1 MGKSAKGRT
10 NDDDALD
17 VWCGN
22 KENQFITFHTH
33 KKKKQK
39 HFLKTSQNRHIS
51 QALAARAQLAGT

>member
-33 KKKKQK
+33 TKK
-39 HFLKTSQNRHIS
+39 NRNIF
-51 QALAARAQLAGT
+51 